1 MKKAGGN
8 STVSAGLLFWS
19 AAAPFQAVPYTYP
32 IHTLQ
37 NMIKTGIVLLSDPHI
52 KSRISQIYVVRFMD
66 ISRNGSEVINNGQL
80 QDNII
85 KLRVFCARKKAHSLF
100 KKAMVEGIFHRLY
113 CQTKAQRYS

>member
-1 MKKAGGN
+1 
-8 STVSAGLLFWS
+8 
-19 AAAPFQAVPYTYP
+19 
-32 IHTLQ
+32 
-37 NMIKTGIVLLSDPHI
+37 MIKTGIVLLSDPHI